1 MKREIINEKD
11 LSNVVGGSIV
21 FNADH
26 TTCGYDRNDEYRVID
41 HDKAM
46 AYMVSK
52 ITRMDERDILRKC
65 VEKGYLEEI

>member
-21 FNADH
+21 FNEDH
-26 TTCGYDRNDEYRVID
+26 TTCGYDRNDQYRVID

-46 AYMVSK
+46 SYMVSK
-52 ITRMDERDILRKC
+52 IGRMDERDILRKC